1 MKSTLGH
8 DHPVRPE
15 PFDHAQDRLR
25 AAGAKSKRTR
35 DLSFDFASLRSG
47 RAVLGC
53 ALIALASI
61 SACKRADPQ
70 AAVAAQQA
78 ASEQA
83 AAGAEKAFDAA
94 VAQQNWAL
102 AKAQGEVLLAQYPGT
117 AAAQRVRPQL
127 DAVKAKSEGARE
139 QSRTAALWSYNAEP
153 VKGGTQLSASIYAK
167 DDVDVG
173 GNGAK
178 PVRLIFRDHPSWG
191 KSSYLV
197 LQAGDFNC
205 YAGCKV
211 KVTVDDAA
219 PKAMAASRPKTD
231 EAIAMFIE
239 DERALWRLARDAK
252 VITIEVPVKPT
263 GTRTAVFEVGG
274 LDQAKLPA
282 WN

>member
-1 MKSTLGH
+1 MKTMPL
-8 DHPVRPE
+8 
-15 PFDHAQDRLR
+15 
-25 AAGAKSKRTR
+25 
-35 DLSFDFASLRSG
+35 
-47 RAVLGC
+47 
-53 ALIALASI
+53 LIALFATMLVPA
-61 SACKRADPQ
+61 ACKRTDPQ
-70 AAVAAQQA
+70 AGVAARQA

-83 AAGAEKAFDAA
+83 AGDAAIAFDAA

-167 DDVDVG
+167 DYVDVDG
-173 GNGAK
+173 SGAK

-219 PKAMAASRPKTD
+219 PKAMAAARPKTD

-239 DERALWRLARDAK
+239 DERALWRLTGDAK
-252 VITIEVPVKPT
+252 VVRIEFPVKPT
-263 GTRTAVFEVGG
+263 GTRTAEFEVGG
-274 LDQAKLPA
+274 LDRAKLPA